1 MAPGLGIGCSWLQD
15 HGPLSLPAPA
25 SPGQEVEEI
34 PEEWNLYYPM
44 QLDLDYG
51 RSAWDDYE
59 FDIHKGKT
67 GMSTTHGRDETS
79 GVEGWH
85 PG

>member
-1 MAPGLGIGCSWLQD
+1 M
-15 HGPLSLPAPA
+15 
-25 SPGQEVEEI
+25 EEI

-51 RSAWDDYE
+51 RSGWDDYE
-59 FDIHKGKT
+59 FDIHEGKT
-67 GMSTTHGRDETS
+67 GMGSVPNIGQDEAS